1 MNIEHLTKHQ
11 IVLLTLLITFV
22 SSTASAIVVVR
33 LMEGSPVTLSP
44 TINRVIE
51 RTVQQIIPGETREIT
66 KVNTVVVKEE
76 DLVVEAISEN
86 KNSIVL
92 VKETISTESGET
104 SISNSTGIY
113 LKDGYVI
120 ADGKLISGPGNYFLE
135 NGSTKI
141 PLTFVKRDESGFSI
155 LKLDSTVVATDV
167 PFSPKNISKNVET
180 KVGQSAI
187 VLASNPEFAA
197 FTGLI
202 SSYSPFMA
210 KNEAGED
217 VTLFSKIKIN
227 IDQSGAITGG
237 ALVTSDGDVSGLVIV
252 RENDIFA
259 IPISYINQKISAL
272 TQGA

>member
-92 VKETISTESGET
+92 VKETIQTESGET

-135 NGSTKI
+135 NGATKI

-202 SSYSPFMA
+202 SSYSPFMV